1 MQERELRITSPI
13 ELSPVAET
21 AAPVLVADPDDDARA
36 ALASL
41 LRTSGYAVV
50 EATSG
55 EEALAAARATPPC
68 AALLEVPLGGLSGY
82 EVCRT
87 LHAELGES
95 VPVMFVSGVRTESY
109 DRVAGLLVG
118 ASDYLV
124 KPYAPDELLTRV
136 RNLLRRSRPLPAM
149 IFERLTRREREVL
162 TLLADGLRQDEIAA
176 RLFITKKTVGTH
188 VVNMLRKLGVRS
200 QAQAVAMAYRGE
212 LRGAVEDD
220 FSLHDGAVARL
231 PSAVASDDRLT

>member
-1 MQERELRITSPI
+1 MEERSLRITPPI
-13 ELSPVAET
+13 ELSPGAET
-21 AAPVLVADPDDDARA
+21 AAPVLVADADDDARTE
-36 ALASL
+36 LARL
-41 LRTSGYAVV
+41 LRTAGYPVV
-50 EATSG
+50 EARSG
-55 EEALAAARATPPC
+55 EEALAAARTTPPC

-87 LHAELGES
+87 LHVELGES

-212 LRGAVEDD
+212 LRGAAEDD

-231 PSAVASDDRLT
+231 PSAVASDAT

>member
-1 MQERELRITSPI
+1 MQERPLRITSPI
-13 ELSPVAET
+13 ELSPDAET
-21 AAPVLVADPDDDARA
+21 AAPVLVADADDDARA

-41 LRTSGYAVV
+41 LRTAGYAVV

-55 EEALAAARATPPC
+55 EEALAAARTTPPR
-68 AALLEVPLGGLSGY
+68 AALLEIPLGGLSGY

-87 LHAELGES
+87 LHAELGEG

-162 TLLADGLRQDEIAA
+162 QLLAEGLRQDEIAA
-176 RLFITKKTVGTH
+176 HLFITKKTVGAH

-231 PSAVASDDRLT
+231 PSAVASDDGLT

>member
-1 MQERELRITSPI
+1 
-13 ELSPVAET
+13 
-21 AAPVLVADPDDDARA
+21 VLVADADDDARA
-36 ALASL
+36 QLARL
-41 LRTSGYAVV
+41 LRTAGYQVV
-50 EATSG
+50 EAASG
-55 EEALAAARATPPC
+55 EEALAAARTTPPC

-87 LHAELGES
+87 LHVELGES

-231 PSAVASDDRLT
+231 PGAVAPDDA

>member
-1 MQERELRITSPI
+1 LEGRTLRTTSGL
-13 ELSPVAET
+13 EASPFAEP
-21 AAPVLVADPDDDARA
+21 AAPVLVADADDGERAELARVLRA
-36 ALASL
+36 A
-41 LRTSGYAVV
+41 GYPVV
-50 EATSG
+50 EAASG
-55 EEALAAARATPPC
+55 EEALAAARATAPR
-68 AALLEVPLGGLSGY
+68 AALLEIPLGGLSGY

-87 LHAELGES
+87 LHAELGEG

-162 TLLADGLRQDEIAA
+162 QLLAEGLRQEEIAA
-176 RLFITKKTVGTH
+176 HLFITKKTVGAH
-188 VVNMLRKLGVRS
+188 VVNILRKLGVRS
-200 QAQAVAMAYRGE
+200 QAQAVAMAYRSE
-212 LRGAVEDD
+212 LLGGVEDD

-231 PSAVASDDRLT
+231 PSAVVPDDA